1 MVKCQTPSRNF
12 CTPDGKNAALFVDL
26 DGTAVVCQPYFDEAA
41 ENFAHFMSLRGFD
54 AAEARKAC
62 SEFNGSFMR
71 EHGFERDV
79 FPRALVAAY
88 NHLVEKDN
96 RRLRADKRK
105 LDERIVHNIGLGP
118 FFRLP
123 QLFSNCAAVLGRAH
137 KGFLVFAV
145 SMGNHEAQKYKI
157 RQAGLDTIFDEAMIT
172 SKADKPEI
180 VKQVMEDWNIS
191 PEYSAFIGNSRTAD
205 GACLAVTNFIYLPL
219 EHGTEFDLSKELPQ
233 SDFEVFEVKDWREAE
248 EKGIKRLLRR
258 RKAAPEAAEPRALS
272 GKGCC
277 K

>member
-1 MVKCQTPSRNF
+1 MVKCQTPRRNF

-26 DGTAVVCQPYFDEAA
+26 DGTVVVCQPYFDEAG

-54 AAEARKAC
+54 ATEAHDAC
-62 SEFNGSFMR
+62 REYNMKFMH

-79 FPRALVAAY
+79 FPKALVAAY
-88 NHLVEKDN
+88 RHLMQKHK
-96 RRLRADKRK
+96 RRLRTDKRT

-123 QLFSNCAAVLGRAH
+123 EPFPNAAAVLGRAH

-157 RQAGLDTIFDEAMIT
+157 RQAGLDTIFDEAIIT
-172 SKADKPEI
+172 SREDKPEI
-180 VKQVMEDWNIS
+180 VAQVMEDWNIS
-191 PEYSAFIGNSRTAD
+191 PSYSAFIGNSKRAD
-205 GACLAVTNFIYLPL
+205 GACLAKTNFIYLPL
-219 EHGTEFDLSKELPQ
+219 EQGTSFDVSRPLPESQ
-233 SDFEVFEVKDWREAE
+233 YNVFPAKDWREAE
-248 EKGIKRLLRR
+248 EKGIKRVLRQ
-258 RKAAPEAAEPRALS
+258 RKAAPELAPAG
-272 GKGCC
+272 GKNCC